1 MREARKFGK
10 TVEGA
15 GLGRRID
22 LRAVPLVTIDGE
34 DARDFDDAVFAE
46 PTRGGWRLLVAI
58 ADVSH
63 YVRPGTALDDEARES
78 IGHAVNLGLDV
89 AYAAVGATAL
99 AASYSGVDH
108 PLRWR
113 ATGVAVGAQAIYLL
127 GVDLYGL
134 RQSSRFHGTL
144 LDGLRP
150 DVAFAPTA
158 SGVAIAAGVSGRF

>member
-1 MREARKFGK
+1 MRCVFALLSPAPGARVARR
-10 TVEGA
+10 TAA
-15 GLGRRID
+15 GLQ
-22 LRAVPLVTIDGE
+22 RAR
-34 DARDFDDAVFAE
+34 A
-46 PTRGGWRLLVAI
+46 
-58 ADVSH
+58 H
-63 YVRPGTALDDEARES
+63 ALDDEARES